1 LNNYRVFETDEF
13 CSRLDRLDSEQKR
26 FVESKLR
33 KYVYPQIKEQ
43 PYYGPNIKK
52 LQGYTPETW
61 RYRLGQFRLFY
72 GIDENK
78 RIVSIVTIDFRKDAY
93 K

>member
-1 LNNYRVFETDEF
+1 MSNYRIFETQEF
-13 CSRLDRLDSEQKR
+13 LSNLDRLDSGQKR
-26 FVESKLR
+26 FVESKLK
-33 KYVYPQIKEQ
+33 KYIYPQIKEQ
-43 PYYGPNIKK
+43 PYYGTNIRK

-72 GIDENK
+72 GVDEHK
-78 RIVSIVTIDFRKDAY
+78 RIVSIVTIDYRKDAY

>member
-1 LNNYRVFETDEF
+1 MNNYRVFETEEF
-13 CSRLDRLDSEQKR
+13 LSRLDRLDSEQRR
-26 FVESKLR
+26 FVESKLK

-52 LQGYTPETW
+52 LQGYAPATW
-61 RYRLGQFRLFY
+61 RYRLGQFRFFY
-72 GIDENK
+72 GVDEHK
-78 RIVSIVTIDFRKDAY
+78 HIVSILTIDYRKDAY

>member
-1 LNNYRVFETDEF
+1 MNNYRVFETDEF